1 MNDTSLYF
9 EIISISLLLGLG
21 IALLLSNLPGWGL
34 ISIAGVLSL
43 LTIGLRRTSNTSRD
57 LSNPV

>member
-9 EIISISLLLGLG
+9 ELISISLLLGLG

-43 LTIGLRRTSNTSRD
+43 LTIGLRRTSNTSSD

>member
-9 EIISISLLLGLG
+9 ELISISLLLGLG

-43 LTIGLRRTSNTSRD
+43 LTIGLRRTSNTSSD
-57 LSNPV
+57 LSNPI

>member
-9 EIISISLLLGLG
+9 ELISISLLLGLG
-21 IALLLSNLPGWGL
+21 IALLLLNLPGWGL

-43 LTIGLRRTSNTSRD
+43 LTIGLRRASNAAND

>member
-9 EIISISLLLGLG
+9 ELISISLLLGLG
-21 IALLLSNLPGWGL
+21 IALLLSNLTGWGL

-43 LTIGLRRTSNTSRD
+43 LTIGLRRTSNTSSD
-57 LSNPV
+57 LSNPI